1 MAKLKTVKMRTALM
15 RKRRKHRKARKMP
28 RKLLKRQQRPVP
40 LPPLLARP
48 RLAMYLR
55 KPRPMLLQRSEDLPA
70 GRDTDPPVLT
80 AVALA
85 IFYC

>member
-15 RKRRKHRKARKMP
+15 RKRRKHRKARKMS

-55 KPRPMLLQRSEDLPA
+55 KPRPMLLQRRSEDLSA
-70 GRDTDPPVLT
+70 WRDNDPPVLT

-85 IFYC
+85 IFY

>member
-1 MAKLKTVKMRTALM
+1 MAKLKMVKMRTASM
-15 RKRRKHRKARKMP
+15 RKRRKHRKARKTP
-28 RKLLKRQQRPVP
+28 RKLLKKQQRPVP

-55 KPRPMLLQRSEDLPA
+55 KPRPMLLQRRSEDLPA
-70 GRDTDPPVLT
+70 WRDNDPPVLT

-85 IFYC
+85 IFY